1 MLRGLIAL
9 ANAMCDNTSG
19 ATYDTTIV
27 IPGHSTPPGTA
38 GDGGSTYWFA
48 KPNAEKVIIPL
59 SCNWPIRFLGTGS
72 TILAV
77 TADSNTPVGEYGDFF
92 EIQTGGSV
100 GGVKLGDNTGG
111 LTSMV
116 GLKLRFHDVRHA
128 FATLTMANGTPL
140 KEVQSLMGHSTANT
154 TLSFYA
160 RTMEGLG
167 REAVNNLARSLS
179 VS

>member
-1 MLRGLIAL
+1 MNYSQPGIIIATDPLVNIGGTMYGLVPNTGSADTTSAQRNTTVLRGLIAL

-19 ATYDTTIV
+19 ATYGTTIV

-92 EIQTGGSV
+92 
-100 GGVKLGDNTGG
+100 
-111 LTSMV
+111 
-116 GLKLRFHDVRHA
+116 
-128 FATLTMANGTPL
+128 
-140 KEVQSLMGHSTANT
+140 
-154 TLSFYA
+154 
-160 RTMEGLG
+160 
-167 REAVNNLARSLS
+167 
-179 VS
+179 